1 MDRTL
6 DLAGTVVSAGG
17 ESVLSNML
25 QAHQPLEGH
34 TFGTYIINIIHIML
48 LSLMIKDIS
57 HHYVIQMKNI
67 NNN

>member
-34 TFGTYIINIIHIML
+34 TFGTYIIIHIML
-48 LSLMIKDIS
+48 LSLMIKDTS
-57 HHYVIQMKNI
+57 HHVIHADLKHK
-67 NNN
+67 